1 VRVQENGV
9 GLREGDHEADL
20 AADIRIML
28 AQQKQL
34 HDQQSIETAVI
45 EGCKAWIASLPAA
58 TVLEPVTPVVEK
70 GLSLAEARGEIK
82 KKQAAI
88 EALKR
93 VPVPAADTQARAAL
107 CGRSDA
113 AHHYRDRCGRDAQRC
128 SGCPRASC
136 ALCPPVNPGNTQHD
150 PCRASGLPWHTGVD
164 HNSLLEAHHLFDPL
178 QPEVSPPKARLQK
191 KERSGL

>member
-58 TVLEPVTPVVEK
+58 TVLEPVPV
-70 GLSLAEARGEIK
+70 LTWLGE
-82 KKQAAI
+82 
-88 EALKR
+88 
-93 VPVPAADTQARAAL
+93 
-107 CGRSDA
+107 
-113 AHHYRDRCGRDAQRC
+113 
-128 SGCPRASC
+128 
-136 ALCPPVNPGNTQHD
+136 
-150 PCRASGLPWHTGVD
+150 
-164 HNSLLEAHHLFDPL
+164 
-178 QPEVSPPKARLQK
+178 KARLLLQ
-191 KERSGL
+191 G